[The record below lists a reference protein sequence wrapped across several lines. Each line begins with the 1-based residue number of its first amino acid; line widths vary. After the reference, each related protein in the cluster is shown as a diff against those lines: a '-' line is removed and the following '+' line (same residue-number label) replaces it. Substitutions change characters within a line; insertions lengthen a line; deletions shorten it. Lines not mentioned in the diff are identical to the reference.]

1 MVTIIG
7 RMRIVP
13 RIIPIKDLKK
23 TSELS
28 ELCRETNEP
37 VFITKNGYGEMVI
50 MSMDTYEKTMLMNDI
65 YRKVDEAEQSVRKGD
80 VKDGFEAL
88 KRMREKHDL

>member
-1 MVTIIG
+1 M
-7 RMRIVP
+7 P

-28 ELCRETNEP
+28 EMCREAKEP

-50 MSMDTYEKTMLMNDI
+50 MSIETYEKSMFKNEI
-65 YRKVDEAEQSVRKGD
+65 YRKLADGEQSICKG
-80 VKDGFEAL
+80 KTIDGFESL
-88 KRMREKHDL
+88 KNTREKHGL

>member
-1 MVTIIG
+1 M
-7 RMRIVP
+7 P
-13 RIIPIKDLKK
+13 RIIPIKDLKN
-23 TSELS
+23 TSQLS

-88 KRMREKHDL
+88 KIMREKYDL

>member
-1 MVTIIG
+1 M
-7 RMRIVP
+7 P
-13 RIIPIKDLKK
+13 RIIPIRDLKK

-65 YRKVDEAEQSVRKGD
+65 YRKVDEAEQSVLKGD
-80 VKDGFEAL
+80 VTDGYESL
-88 KRMREKHDL
+88 KKMRKKYDL

>member
-1 MVTIIG
+1 M
-7 RMRIVP
+7 P
-13 RIIPIKDLKK
+13 RIIPIRDLKK

-65 YRKVDEAEQSVRKGD
+65 YRKVDAAEQSVSKGD
-80 VKDGFEAL
+80 VAEGFESL
-88 KRMREKHDL
+88 RQTRNKYDL